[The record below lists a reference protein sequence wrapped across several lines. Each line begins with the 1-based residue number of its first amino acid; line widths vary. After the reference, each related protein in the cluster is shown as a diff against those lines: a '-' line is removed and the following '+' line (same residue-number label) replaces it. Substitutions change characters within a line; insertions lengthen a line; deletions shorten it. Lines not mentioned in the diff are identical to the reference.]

1 MMVKLSSE
9 KNRHR
14 PKITQGVSGRS
25 RTRILDSSSP
35 VPNGHY
41 YPLIL

>member
-1 MMVKLSSE
+1 MMRKLGSE
-9 KNRHR
+9 NRHR

-35 VPNGHY
+35 VLNAHY
-41 YPLIL
+41 YPLML